1 MTEFARHREAAERQR
16 RATEEAASWYLDQQ
30 EGFDEAQQQ
39 AFLAWLRESPLHV
52 TEYLAMAHLHGDL
65 GAASALDPLN
75 QAQLC
80 ELAADE
86 AAVVSLP
93 VHRAPKTLP
102 VDQPRPRRVASFAY
116 AAAMLLLA
124 ATGAAAWLQPTSPT
138 WDSYSSATDA
148 VRSTTLADGT
158 DMQLDRDSVVV
169 VSMDAGSRRIEVLRG
184 GALFDVAH
192 DAARPLRV
200 RLGANELQD
209 IGTVFDAHH
218 SADGGRVTVISGKVR
233 LWQRDEN
240 EWAPVDATDG
250 QSPLAELTAGQEATM
265 HLDGT
270 LDVVDHHADLARS
283 THWLPADIH
292 FESASVAEVARR
304 FNAYNSRPLVIED
317 TRIGATLISGRF
329 HARDMDA
336 FVAYLQTLPDVQV
349 IRSVDDVR
357 VVRAVASLSH
367 ARAVRKNS

>member
-39 AFLAWLRESPLHV
+39 AFMAWLRESPLHV

-75 QAQLC
+75 ETELC
-80 ELAADE
+80 ALAAD
-86 AAVVSLP
+86 APAVVSLP
-93 VHRAPKTLP
+93 LPRAPIVP
-102 VDQPRPRRVASFAY
+102 AAQPRPRWMASLAQ
-116 AAAMLLLA
+116 AAAVVMLVA
-124 ATGAAAWLQPTSPT
+124 IGAAAWLQPGTRV
-138 WDSYSSATDA
+138 WDSYASAKDT
-148 VRSTTLADGT
+148 VRSATLADGT
-158 DMQLDRDSVVV
+158 DMQLDRDSVVM
-169 VSMDAGSRRIEVLRG
+169 VSMDAGSRHFDVLRG

-192 DAARPLRV
+192 DTARPLRV

-218 SADGGRVTVISGKVR
+218 SDDGGRVTVISGRIK
-233 LWQRDEN
+233 LWQRDEKPWTPSGMAD
-240 EWAPVDATDG
+240 EP
-250 QSPLAELTAGQEATM
+250 SPLAELTAGQEATM
-265 HLDGT
+265 HMDGS
-270 LDVVDHHADLARS
+270 LDVIDHHADLARS

-292 FESASVAEVARR
+292 FESASVTEVARR
-304 FNAYNSRPLVIED
+304 FNAYNSRPLLIED
-317 TRIGATLISGRF
+317 ARIGATLISGRF

-357 VVRAVASLSH
+357 VVRAVATLSRT
-367 ARAVRKNS
+367 RAVRKNS

>member
-39 AFLAWLRESPLHV
+39 AFMAWLRESPLHV

-75 QAQLC
+75 QAELC
-80 ELAADE
+80 ELAADDTS
-86 AAVVSLP
+86 VVSLP
-93 VHRAPKTLP
+93 VPRPSKALP
-102 VDQPRPRRVASFAY
+102 NVRPRPRWTAWLAQ
-116 AAAMLLLA
+116 AAALVMLV
-124 ATGAAAWLQPTSPT
+124 ATGGAAWLQSAPQA
-138 WDSYSSATDA
+138 WDSYASSNDA
-148 VRSTTLADGT
+148 VRSATLADGT
-158 DMQLDRDSVVV
+158 DMQLDRDSVVI
-169 VSMDAGSRRIEVLRG
+169 VSMDAGSRRINVLRG

-192 DAARPLRV
+192 DPARPLRV

-218 SADGGRVTVISGKVR
+218 SADGGRVTVISGKVK
-233 LWQRDEN
+233 LWQRDEKS
-240 EWAPVDATDG
+240 WAPEGFAVAR
-250 QSPLAELTAGQEATM
+250 SPLAELTAGQEATM
-265 HLDGT
+265 HMDGS

-283 THWLPADIH
+283 TRWLPADIH

-317 TRIGATLISGRF
+317 ARIGATLISGRF

-336 FVAYLQTLPDVQV
+336 FVAYLQTLPNVQV

-357 VVRAVASLSH
+357 VVRSVASLSH
-367 ARAVRKNS
+367 VRAVRKNS